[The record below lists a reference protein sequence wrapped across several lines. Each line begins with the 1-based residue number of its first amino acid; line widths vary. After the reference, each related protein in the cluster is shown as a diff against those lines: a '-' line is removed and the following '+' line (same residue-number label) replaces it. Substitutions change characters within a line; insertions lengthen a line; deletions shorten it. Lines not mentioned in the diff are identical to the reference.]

1 MIKYPY
7 RCILKYVPSSYVPD
21 QDWQE
26 RNRNLVYRFKQGIC
40 SDSHMKRFQKQ
51 CMFLIKD
58 MAIDWVVCFAPC
70 SSEERTEKR
79 FRGLCEFLSRNLP
92 CEVHMDTFVY
102 LGEKFPSYLWGKK
115 VIDNATVG
123 ASVDHF
129 FGKHVILIDDV
140 ISTGKTFNKVGDLLV
155 RGGALSVEGL
165 FFSRTVYP
173 KRLQKTKNKLK
184 IRSK

>member
-26 RNRNLVYRFKQGIC
+26 RNRNLVYRFKQGVC
-40 SDSHMKRFQKQ
+40 SEIHMKRFQKQ
-51 CMFLIKD
+51 CMYLIKD

-92 CEVHMDTFVY
+92 CEVH
-102 LGEKFPSYLWGKK
+102 
-115 VIDNATVG
+115 
-123 ASVDHF
+123 VDHF